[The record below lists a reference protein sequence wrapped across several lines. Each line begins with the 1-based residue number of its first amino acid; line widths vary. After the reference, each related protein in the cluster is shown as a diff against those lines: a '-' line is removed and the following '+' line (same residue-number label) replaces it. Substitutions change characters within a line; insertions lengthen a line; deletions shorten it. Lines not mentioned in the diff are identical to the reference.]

1 MKKRKA
7 TLCLALA
14 AVFGISS
21 VAGCSKTPNNS
32 GQDEKAAESQAGS
45 TVGGADGSGDGS
57 GSSGESTAIK
67 EAGPDPNASVFA
79 GEEWFDQRGTFEV
92 NREKAHTS
100 FISFASEEDARVRE
114 KEKSPFYQSLN
125 GIWKFQLV
133 DSPHQ
138 RNTEFYRTDYDVSGW
153 DNIDVPSN
161 WQTVGFD
168 YPKYTDTR
176 LPWEGVEI
184 PELGVSPTLY
194 NPVGSYRR
202 DFKTPENWD
211 GKEVFVSF
219 QGVESAFYVWVNGE
233 YAGYSEDSYTAAE
246 FNISPDLNAA
256 GENNTIAV
264 QVYRWS
270 DGSYLEDQDFIRL
283 SGIFRDVF
291 LYSKDR
297 GASIFDFNYT
307 TDLDDSYV
315 DAVMNIEAVL
325 RRFDESAGGGH
336 TLETALLDKDG

>member
-45 TVGGADGSGDGS
+45 AVGGADGSGDGS

-133 DSPHQ
+133 DSLIRGTQ
-138 RNTEFYRTDYDVSGW
+138 NFTGRTTMSADGTISMY
-153 DNIDVPSN
+153 
-161 WQTVGFD
+161 
-168 YPKYTDTR
+168 
-176 LPWEGVEI
+176 LPTG
-184 PELGVSPTLY
+184 
-194 NPVGSYRR
+194 RR
-202 DFKTPENWD
+202 K
-211 GKEVFVSF
+211 V
-219 QGVESAFYVWVNGE
+219 
-233 YAGYSEDSYTAAE
+233 
-246 FNISPDLNAA
+246 
-256 GENNTIAV
+256 
-264 QVYRWS
+264 
-270 DGSYLEDQDFIRL
+270 
-283 SGIFRDVF
+283 
-291 LYSKDR
+291 
-297 GASIFDFNYT
+297 
-307 TDLDDSYV
+307 
-315 DAVMNIEAVL
+315 
-325 RRFDESAGGGH
+325 
-336 TLETALLDKDG
+336 

>member
-45 TVGGADGSGDGS
+45 AVGGADGSGDGS

-161 WQTVGFD
+161 WQTEGFD

-211 GKEVFVSF
+211 GKEVL
-219 QGVESAFYVWVNGE
+219 
-233 YAGYSEDSYTAAE
+233 
-246 FNISPDLNAA
+246 SPSREWNPLFMY
-256 GENNTIAV
+256 G
-264 QVYRWS
+264 
-270 DGSYLEDQDFIRL
+270 
-283 SGIFRDVF
+283 
-291 LYSKDR
+291 
-297 GASIFDFNYT
+297 
-307 TDLDDSYV
+307 
-315 DAVMNIEAVL
+315 
-325 RRFDESAGGGH
+325 
-336 TLETALLDKDG
+336 